1 MFLVDSS
8 PASSVSAVE
17 TATLSEADFLT
28 EVALLLLS
36 PIFDSAF
43 VAASDVVNSFFSTS
57 LLPTPIPPKLSNPFV
72 DIIILGFFFFSFSS
86 VATTA
91 SPPSPTFLSSFSFFR
106 FVPFLAGSEEED
118 GIRRIKLGLLV
129 FVALLPEESTFIFL
143 LSVLSVPNDEYSPP
157 RATDEAI
164 FSLVSVATS
173 AEDDFSCSNFSIDD
187 DIVAAS
193 SVLSTDAVASPFSV
207 LPLLLLSLLR
217 FFFFFF
223 FFFLPPLSLLFFSTF
238 SSSFFSLLATTS
250 SFFSTSSVVSN
261 CSTWSLTTVAA
272 PSFFPSVAA
281 VAFSSSSSSSS
292 ASSSSS
298 PSSVVALALI
308 SSLFKYSLY
317 SNISFFKIRSSSSI
331 LAISSSIASRSSF
344 ASSSNFSIALSTFSL
359 YNFSISR
366 VCSFVLVAIV
376 SIKC

>member
-223 FFFLPPLSLLFFSTF
+223 LLLLTSTLTTFLLHIFFFFLLSASNNLLLLLNFISCFQLFNMVTNNCGSALVFSLCCSCSLFFFLFLFFCIFLFFSV
-238 SSSFFSLLATTS
+238 L
-250 SFFSTSSVVSN
+250 
-261 CSTWSLTTVAA
+261 
-272 PSFFPSVAA
+272 
-281 VAFSSSSSSSS
+281 
-292 ASSSSS
+292 
-298 PSSVVALALI
+298 
-308 SSLFKYSLY
+308 
-317 SNISFFKIRSSSSI
+317 SSSI
-331 LAISSSIASRSSF
+331 STNLLSFQIFFVFQHFLLQNPFLLFYSRYF
-344 ASSSNFSIALSTFSL
+344 
-359 YNFSISR
+359 
-366 VCSFVLVAIV
+366 LVY
-376 SIKC
+376 S